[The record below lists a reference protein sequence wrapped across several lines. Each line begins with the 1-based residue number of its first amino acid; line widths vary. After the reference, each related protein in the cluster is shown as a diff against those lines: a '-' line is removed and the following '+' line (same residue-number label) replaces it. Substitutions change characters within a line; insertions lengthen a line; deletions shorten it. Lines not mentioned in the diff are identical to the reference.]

1 MAKHYDLGKK
11 GEKIAA
17 THLAKQGYTIK
28 ERNWRFGKDEIDIIA
43 EHDNFLV
50 VVEVKTRSSSYFG
63 NPEEAV
69 DEQKQGFLIRA
80 ANEYVIQKEIDL
92 EVRFDIFS
100 IIIETSL
107 SSILLSKRERTIRNT
122 LKHLFLKATQAS
134 TPRGPAPTT
143 TTS

>member
-100 IIIETSL
+100 IIIESG
-107 SSILLSKRERTIRNT
+107 KQTINHIEDAFYPT
-122 LKHLFLKATQAS
+122 L
-134 TPRGPAPTT
+134 
-143 TTS
+143 

>member
-11 GEKIAA
+11 GEETAA
-17 THLAKQGYTIK
+17 NYLSEQGYQIL

-50 VVEVKTRSSSYFG
+50 IVEVKTRSSSFYG

-69 DEQKQGFLIRA
+69 DEQKQRLLIRA

-100 IIIETSL
+100 IIIESD
-107 SSILLSKRERTIRNT
+107 KQTINHIKDAFYPT
-122 LKHLFLKATQAS
+122 L
-134 TPRGPAPTT
+134 
-143 TTS
+143 